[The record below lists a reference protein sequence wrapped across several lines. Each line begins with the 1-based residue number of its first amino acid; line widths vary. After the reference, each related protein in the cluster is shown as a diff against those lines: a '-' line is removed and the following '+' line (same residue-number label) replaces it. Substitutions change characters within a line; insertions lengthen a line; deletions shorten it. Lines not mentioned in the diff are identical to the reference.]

1 MEAKLRY
8 RSQLSS
14 NGAAGCLYQEKKTK
28 PIKKAKPVAPKPK
41 PKEVEEEI
49 VETPKPQPKPK
60 PKPRIDFIQRNID
73 EAGETKS
80 RAHVPK
86 PQGKNIEPDHLPG
99 EIPSYMDQVREE
111 LRSENHQPSGVKCPK
126 GTRLM
131 SEEERQLAIENLKAE
146 KQEIETRLGKAP
158 LHIESP
164 QLLRNKK
171 LLEQQLAD
179 IDQSLA
185 QLSKKYI
192 FVPI

>member
-14 NGAAGCLYQEKKTK
+14 NGASACLYQEKKVVKK
-28 PIKKAKPVAPKPK
+28 PKAKVTPQPKKIEEPKEEEPPKPS
-41 PKEVEEEI
+41 
-49 VETPKPQPKPK
+49 PKPK

-73 EAGETKS
+73 EAAETKS

-86 PQGKNIEPDHLPG
+86 PKGKVIEPDHLPG

-111 LRSENHQPSGVKCPK
+111 LHSESHQSATIKCPK
-126 GTRLM
+126 GTRVM
-131 SEEERQLAIENLKAE
+131 TEEEKAIAIENLKAE

-171 LLEQQLAD
+171 LLEQQLVE

-185 QLSKKYI
+185 QLSKKYV